1 MLKKVHHYTVMT
13 IALFLTIYIGLT
25 FGQTDILAEDKSTSI
40 NCNDGRNCE
49 RTECVDGTCET
60 IKTNSTN
67 ISLPSESSDKVI
79 EGRESSDKVIEG
91 RESSD
96 KVIEG
101 RESVGNMI
109 KDKLNLGKD

>member
-1 MLKKVHHYTVMT
+1 MLKKVHHYTVTT
-13 IALFLTIYIGLT
+13 IALFLTIYIGLST

-49 RTECVDGTCET
+49 RTECVDGNCET

-67 ISLPSESSDKVI
+67 ISLPSVSSDKVI
-79 EGRESSDKVIEG
+79 EGRD
-91 RESSD
+91 SSD

>member
-13 IALFLTIYIGLT
+13 IALFLTIYIGLST

-49 RTECVDGTCET
+49 RTECVDGNCET

-67 ISLPSESSDKVI
+67 ISLPSV
-79 EGRESSDKVIEG
+79 SSDKVIEG

>member
-25 FGQTDILAEDKSTSI
+25 FEQTDILAEDKSTSI

-49 RTECVDGTCET
+49 RTECVDGNCET

-67 ISLPSESSDKVI
+67 ISLPSV
-79 EGRESSDKVIEG
+79 SSDKVIEG